1 MATVRSIAPSLGVA
15 ATCGAFDV
23 PRSTYYR
30 HLTPVHGPRYRPS
43 PPRRLGDG
51 ERRQI
56 LAVLH
61 APRFADLAPAEV
73 YATLLEEGR
82 HLCSVRSMYRI
93 LDESAEVRE
102 RRNQLRHGSYAKPEL
117 LATQPKQLWS
127 WDITK
132 LRGPTKWTYYNL
144 YVILDVFSR
153 YVVGWMVA
161 HRESAALAERL
172 IAETCKR
179 QGIERE
185 QLTIHA
191 DRGSSMRSKPVA
203 LLLAD
208 LGVTKTHSRP
218 HVSDDNP
225 YSESQFKTMKYHPSF
240 PERFGGIEH
249 SRAFSGDFFDWYNN
263 DHHHSGLALFTP
275 GDVHHGLVEQK
286 LEQRQ
291 SALDA
296 AFEKHPERFLKGRPI
311 AKRPAME
318 VWINKPVAVP
328 DATSRSETPAKR
340 SRGADDAPG
349 TSISTGMVP

>member
-1 MATVRSIAPSLGVA
+1 
-15 ATCGAFDV
+15 
-23 PRSTYYR
+23 
-30 HLTPVHGPRYRPS
+30 
-43 PPRRLGDG
+43 
-51 ERRQI
+51 
-56 LAVLH
+56 
-61 APRFADLAPAEV
+61 
-73 YATLLEEGR
+73 
-82 HLCSVRSMYRI
+82 
-93 LDESAEVRE
+93 
-102 RRNQLRHGSYAKPEL
+102 
-117 LATQPKQLWS
+117 
-127 WDITK
+127 
-132 LRGPTKWTYYNL
+132 
-144 YVILDVFSR
+144 
-153 YVVGWMVA
+153 
-161 HRESAALAERL
+161 
-172 IAETCKR
+172 
-179 QGIERE
+179 
-185 QLTIHA
+185 
-191 DRGSSMRSKPVA
+191 MRSKPVA

-275 GDVHHGLVEQK
+275 ADVHHGLVEQK

-291 SALDA
+291 AALDA

-349 TSISTGMVP
+349 TSISTGMVH